1 MELIKFKCSSC
12 GSTQYE
18 KITNGY
24 KCKYCGNIQDVIFK
38 EEPKKIEPEVKTEEK
53 FEEKGINQTEA
64 MSSEGVD
71 NKEFGSI
78 LLRLILCLLAG
89 GLGIHK
95 FVEGKILMGF
105 VYILTFGLCYIGVIV
120 DIVTY
125 VSKLVEINKEKA
137 E

>member
-38 EEPKKIEPEVKTEEK
+38 EEPKKLETEVKSEEK
-53 FEEKGINQTEA
+53 FEEKDIKQVETK
-64 MSSEGVD
+64 SSEIAD

-78 LLRLILCLLAG
+78 FLRLILCLLAG
-89 GLGIHK
+89 AFGIHK
-95 FVEGKILMGF
+95 FAEGKILMGF
-105 VYILTFGLCYIGVIV
+105 VYILTFGFCYIGVIV
-120 DIVTY
+120 DIVAY
-125 VSKLVEINKEKA
+125 ISKLVEINKERA
-137 E
+137 N